1 MLEIASTKEHPMFE
15 VVIKRTDGET
25 ETYDA
30 LDEMQATFILFRA
43 KSKPT
48 TESVVM
54 NEVVD
59 IDDVSSLTV

>member
-1 MLEIASTKEHPMFE
+1 MFE
-15 VVIKRTDGET
+15 VVIKRTDGGT

-30 LDEMQATFILFRA
+30 LDEMQATYILFRA